1 MIDNES
7 EYRRMF
13 GVEQKL
19 WWYVTLHRKILGQ
32 IESRFGGFHPD
43 LNILDAACG
52 TGGLLSALKEKGYY
66 NCSGFDYSP
75 HAVSFSRKRGLDVAH
90 GDLKRADAFRPG
102 ETYDVI
108 CCQDALY
115 FLSDAEIMA
124 TLDVFRRRLR
134 KGGIV
139 LINIH
144 AFQVF
149 AGTHDIAVGSTRRF
163 TLGDFRKYAPESGL
177 QIVHQTYWP
186 FFLSLPILLVR
197 TWQRI
202 RMQKGDYKT
211 VHPDSDVRYP
221 GDFVNSIL
229 EGVMRLEEWLIPSA
243 PFGSSLFM
251 VLEAGNATSQSGDP
265 R

>member
-19 WWYVTLHRKILGQ
+19 WWYVTLHRKILRQ

-52 TGGLLSALKEKGYY
+52 TGGLLSVLKDRGYRH
-66 NCSGFDYSP
+66 CSGFDYSP
-75 HAVSFSRKRGLDVAH
+75 HAVSFSRKRGLDVEH
-90 GDLKRADAFRPG
+90 GDLKNPDAFRPG
-102 ETYDVI
+102 EYYDVI

-115 FLSDAEIMA
+115 FLSDAEIIA
-124 TLDVFRRRLR
+124 TLDIFRRRLR
-134 KGGIV
+134 KGGIIIV
-139 LINIH
+139 NIH
-144 AFQVF
+144 AFQAF

-163 TLGDFRKYAPESGL
+163 TLADFRKYTAESRL
-177 QIVHQTYWP
+177 QIVYQTYWP
-186 FFLSLPILLVR
+186 FLLSLPILLVR

-202 RMQKGDYKT
+202 RMRKGDYET
-211 VHPDSDVRYP
+211 APPDSDVSYP
-221 GDFVNSIL
+221 GDAVNNIL
-229 EGVMRLEEWLIPSA
+229 KGLMRLEESLLPSA

-251 VLEAGNATSQSGDP
+251 VLRGGGDP
-265 R
+265 

>member
-13 GVEQKL
+13 EVERKL

-32 IESRFGGFHPD
+32 IESRFGGFHPG
-43 LNILDAACG
+43 LSILDAACG
-52 TGGLLSALKEKGYY
+52 TGGLLSALKERGYH
-66 NCSGFDYSP
+66 NCSGFDYSS

-90 GDLKRADAFRPG
+90 GDLKRAGAFRPG
-102 ETYDVI
+102 ESYDVI

-115 FLSDAEIMA
+115 FLSDAEIIA
-124 TLDVFRRRLR
+124 TLDVFRRRLH

-144 AFQVF
+144 AFQAF

-163 TLGDFRKYAPESGL
+163 TLGDFRKYAAESGL

-202 RMQKGDYKT
+202 RMRKEDYET
-211 VHPDSDVRYP
+211 APPDSDVRYP
-221 GDFVNSIL
+221 GDLVNNTL
-229 EGVMRLEEWLIPSA
+229 NGLMRLEESLIPSA

-251 VLEAGNATSQSGDP
+251 VLEAGYVTSPSGGP

>member
-13 GVEQKL
+13 AVEQKL
-19 WWYVTLHRKILGQ
+19 WWYVKLHRKILRQ

-43 LNILDAACG
+43 LRILDAACG
-52 TGGLLSALKEKGYY
+52 TGGLLSALKERGYRH
-66 NCSGFDYSP
+66 CSGFDYSP
-75 HAVSFSRKRGLDVAH
+75 HAVSFSRKRGLDVEH
-90 GDLKRADAFRPG
+90 GDLKKAAVFRPG
-102 ETYDVI
+102 ESYDVI

-115 FLSDAEIMA
+115 FLSDAEIIA

-144 AFQVF
+144 AFEAF

-163 TLGDFRKYAPESGL
+163 TLGDFRKYATESGL
-177 QIVHQTYWP
+177 QIAYHTYWP
-186 FFLSLPILLVR
+186 FLLSLPILLVR

-202 RMQKGDYKT
+202 RMRKADHET
-211 VHPDSDVRYP
+211 EHPDSDVKYP

-229 EGVMRLEEWLIPSA
+229 GGVMRLEESLLPSA

-251 VLEAGNATSQSGDP
+251 VLRGGDNS
-265 R
+265 